1 MFIHDKLKL
10 EGSCMKVKDLY
21 KKARGLGRT
30 IVFPEAGF
38 SDRTIEAIKKIKKKG
53 IAHPILIGDESA
65 IVLRDKSLIDYQII
79 NPKTFDK
86 RDELIKVLLEKRKE
100 KGLTL
105 EDAERLVD
113 DPYYFGT
120 LLVEKGYADGMVA
133 GAEAST
139 ATTIR
144 PALQIIKAK
153 KKTGIV
159 SSCFI
164 MTGKNKFLNGKWIVL
179 ADCGLNINPNE
190 EELYQI
196 ACQSTE
202 TYRNL
207 GLVNPKVAFLSFS
220 TKGSGKDESLN
231 KIRVASTKFKKTG
244 NICDGELQFDGAM
257 VESVAKI
264 KCPDSPIKGD
274 ANILV
279 FPDLNSGN
287 ICYKA
292 MQYMGGVRAI
302 GPILQGLKKP
312 VNDLSRGCSVED
324 IISVTAITA
333 LQCQNEK

>member
-1 MFIHDKLKL
+1 
-10 EGSCMKVKDLY
+10 MKVKNLY
-21 KKARGLGRT
+21 KKAKELNKA

-38 SDRTIEAIKKIKKKG
+38 SDRTIEAIKIIKKKK
-53 IAHPILIGDESA
+53 IARPILIGDESA
-65 IVLRDKSLIDYQII
+65 IVLRDKTLIDYQII
-79 NPKTFDK
+79 NPKTFQN
-86 RDELIKVLLEKRKE
+86 RDELVKILLEKRKD
-100 KGLTL
+100 KGLTRD
-105 EDAERLVD
+105 EAERLVD

-144 PALQIIKAK
+144 PALQIIKSK
-153 KKTGIV
+153 RKTGIV

-164 MTGKNKFLNGKWIVL
+164 MTGTNKFLNGKWLVL
-179 ADCGLNINPNE
+179 ADCGLNIKPNE

-207 GLVNPKVAFLSFS
+207 GLANPKVAFLSFS
-220 TKGSGKDESLN
+220 SKGSGQDDDLN
-231 KIRVASTKFKKTG
+231 KIRVACAKFKKSGT
-244 NICDGELQFDGAM
+244 ICDGELQFDAAM
-257 VESVAKI
+257 SENVAKI
-264 KCPDSPIKGD
+264 KCPESPIRGD
-274 ANILV
+274 ANILI

-292 MQYMGGVRAI
+292 MQYMGGVQAI

-312 VNDLSRGCSVED
+312 VNDLSRGCSIDD

>member
-1 MFIHDKLKL
+1 
-10 EGSCMKVKDLY
+10 MKIKDLY
-21 KKARGLGRT
+21 KKAKGLNKT

-38 SDRTIEAIKKIKKKG
+38 SDRTINAVKIIKKKG
-53 IAHPILIGDESA
+53 IARPILIGDESA
-65 IVLRDKSLIDYQII
+65 IVLRDKGLADYQII
-79 NPKTFDK
+79 NPKTFEK
-86 RDELIKVLLEKRKE
+86 RGELVKVLLEKRKDKGMTAEEAE
-100 KGLTL
+100 K
-105 EDAERLVD
+105 LVD

-144 PALQIIKAK
+144 PALQIIKGK
-153 KKTGIV
+153 KRAGVV
-159 SSCFI
+159 SSCFV
-164 MTGKNKFLNGKWIVL
+164 MTGNNKFLNGKWLIL
-179 ADCGLNINPNE
+179 SDCGLNISPNE

-207 GLVNPKVAFLSFS
+207 GLANPKVAFLSFS
-220 TKGSGKDESLN
+220 SKGSGKDESLN
-231 KIRVASTKFKKTG
+231 KIRVAYSKFKKTG
-244 NICDGELQFDGAM
+244 TICDGELQFDGAM
-257 VESVAKI
+257 VESVSKI
-264 KCPDSPIKGD
+264 KCPDSPVKGD
-274 ANILV
+274 ANILI

-292 MQYMGGVRAI
+292 MQYMGGVQAI

-312 VNDLSRGCSVED
+312 VNDLSRGCTVED
-324 IISVTAITA
+324 IVSVTAITV